1 MWAGN
6 QLAQE
11 EPVLGTGGQTAK
23 KCGSWL
29 APRSRLL
36 QEDADGGEGSEKAR
50 LYTRDLA
57 KAVKY
62 NCNFDLYESS
72 VANWRDT
79 LYLRIAPNPPAD
91 GEMPENC
98 R

>member
-1 MWAGN
+1 MA
-6 QLAQE
+6 AAA
-11 EPVLGTGGQTAK
+11 LGA
-23 KCGSWL
+23 
-29 APRSRLL
+29 ARAFH
-36 QEDADGGEGSEKAR
+36 DADGGEGSEKAR